1 MKKIDLIIP
10 CYNTHKTLY
19 RLFGSIMSQNCK
31 DEIHIIMVDDCSDE
45 GYDEFIKP
53 FKDILDIE
61 IIRLDKN
68 SGPGTARRVGMQ
80 AGKSKYIMFIDSDD
94 TFFNAFSVERLL
106 YEIEARQ
113 CDIIYSNFIEDVQNN
128 NFVMHDNDH
137 IWVFGKIYRRQFL
150 ENFGIYFNDTR
161 SNEDN
166 GFNTLT
172 RCFTEP
178 GYVDEVTYIWH
189 SNPKSITRVNNG
201 LYSFTCMEG
210 QIYNKIWAFKEA
222 YKKGWA
228 REYYV
233 KNIINQFLYYYFDY
247 FNIKSQTREE
257 INPEL
262 YLEWVKG
269 YYQEF
274 KNEIQEAIDKDIIK
288 EEYKEGFINYYNNF
302 NNIRIQDLTIY
313 EFMDLLK

>member
-1 MKKIDLIIP
+1 MKKIDLVIP

-45 GYDEFIKP
+45 GYEEFIKP

-61 IIRLDKN
+61 IVRLETN
-68 SGPGTARRVGMQ
+68 SGPGVARRVGMQ

-113 CDIIYSNFIEDVQNN
+113 CDIVYSNFIEDIENN
-128 NFVMHDNDH
+128 RFIMHENDC
-137 IWVFGKIYRRQFL
+137 IWVFGKIYKRQFL
-150 ENFGIYFNDTR
+150 ENFNIYFNDTR

-172 RCFTEP
+172 RCFTTPE
-178 GYVDEVTYIWH
+178 YVNETTYIWH
-189 SNPKSITRVNNG
+189 SNPKSITRINNG
-201 LYSFTCMEG
+201 LYTFTCTEG

-222 YKKGWA
+222 YKKGWNH
-228 REYYV
+228 EDYI
-233 KNIINQFLYYYFDY
+233 KSIIGQFCFYYFDY
-247 FNIKSQTREE
+247 FNVKSQTREE
-257 INPEL
+257 VNADL

-269 YYQEF
+269 YYKEF
-274 KNEIQEAIDKDIIK
+274 KDEIQEAINK
-288 EEYKEGFINYYNNF
+288 EWLIDEYRGNFINYYNNF
-302 NNIRIQDLTIY
+302 DNIKVQDLTIY
-313 EFMDLLK
+313 EFIDLLK

>member
-31 DEIHIIMVDDCSDE
+31 DEIHIIMVDDCSSE
-45 GYDEFIKP
+45 GYEEFIKP
-53 FKDILDIE
+53 FENILDIE
-61 IIRLDKN
+61 IVKLKEN
-68 SGPGTARRVGMQ
+68 SGPGTARRIGMQ
-80 AGKSKYIMFIDSDD
+80 AGTSKYIMFIDSDD

-106 YEIEARQ
+106 YEIESKQ
-113 CDIIYSNFIEDVQNN
+113 CDIVYSNFIEDMENN
-128 NFVMHDNDH
+128 RFFIHENDH
-137 IWVFGKIYRRQFL
+137 IWVFGKIYRRKFL
-150 ENFGIYFNDTR
+150 ENYDIYFNDSR

-178 GYVDEVTYIWH
+178 QYINETTYIWH
-189 SNPKSITRVNNG
+189 SNPKSITRINNG
-201 LYSFTCMEG
+201 LYGFTCMEG

-228 REYYV
+228 KEHYI
-233 KNIINQFLYYYFDY
+233 KSIIGQFLYYYFDY
-247 FNIKSQTREE
+247 FNVKSQTREE
-257 INPEL
+257 IKPEL
-262 YLEWVKG
+262 YLQWVKG

-274 KNEIQEAIDKDIIK
+274 KNEIQEAIDKDVIK
-288 EEYKEGFINYYNNF
+288 EEYKDGFINYYNNF
-302 NNIRIQDLTIY
+302 DNIHIQDLTIY
-313 EFMDLLK
+313 EFIDLLK